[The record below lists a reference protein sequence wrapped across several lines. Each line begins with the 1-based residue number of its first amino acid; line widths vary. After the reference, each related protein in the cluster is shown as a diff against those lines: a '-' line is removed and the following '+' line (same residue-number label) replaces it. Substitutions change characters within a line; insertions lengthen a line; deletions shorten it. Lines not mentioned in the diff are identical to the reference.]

1 MSEAQARKK
10 AVKMTTEE
18 VIGKLFPKR
27 AVQTARRFAA
37 EANGRTKRTSLR
49 RPPVNASSSSSA
61 PRA

>member
-1 MSEAQARKK
+1 MSEAQVRKK

-37 EANGRTKRTSLR
+37 EANGRTKRTPR
-49 RPPVNASSSSSA
+49 RLPVSTSSSSSA